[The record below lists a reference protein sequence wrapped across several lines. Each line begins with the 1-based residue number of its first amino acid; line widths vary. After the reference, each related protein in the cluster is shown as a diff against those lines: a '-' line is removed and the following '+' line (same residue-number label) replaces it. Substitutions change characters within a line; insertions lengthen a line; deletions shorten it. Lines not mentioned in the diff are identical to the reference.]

1 MYSMVWYRIVYWSI
15 LWYLRSSQTGGGRLL
30 GKKDKKKNTFKKFG
44 KTTSRGVRFAEEQKA
59 NTLNKKVKEAENQ
72 LSKKEKKK
80 QKKKFLMLKEMLGTP
95 I

>member
-1 MYSMVWYRIVYWSI
+1 MGKKDEYGKRA
-15 LWYLRSSQTGGGRLL
+15 T
-30 GKKDKKKNTFKKFG
+30 KKDKKKNTFKKFG

-80 QKKKFLMLKEMLGTP
+80 QKYFK
-95 I
+95 